1 MNINTERET
10 LVASP
15 GMIKT
20 DGTTYGLIIHLADGM
35 DSSKFYEISYAEY
48 ARIQA
53 EKEAKER
60 KSFDLRGEL

>member
-1 MNINTERET
+1 MNINTDERT

-35 DSSKFYEISYAEY
+35 DPSKFYEISYAEY
-48 ARIQA
+48 ARIQEA
-53 EKEAKER
+53 EAR
-60 KSFDLRGEL
+60 KTENFEY